1 MALVIG
7 ILVAAAAAV
16 ARIAMLQ
23 RRVRALQHEV
33 VTDPLTGAF
42 NRRQMC
48 AALAAARERC
58 HRTGEPASILAFDV
72 DRFKDV
78 NDVFGHAE
86 GDRVLRSLVSLVWKR
101 VRKLDALFRTGG
113 EEFILLLS
121 GTAFSDAFDVAEE
134 LRTRVLGAGLI
145 ADWHFSISVG
155 VAEISLDQSVDTWLE
170 EADAALLRAKRA
182 GRNRVAGRSAA
193 SREQSATTV
202 RLPVRIARSF

>member
-7 ILVAAAAAV
+7 ILAAAAA
-16 ARIAMLQ
+16 AGRIAVLQ
-23 RRVRALQHEV
+23 RRVRALQHQAV
-33 VTDPLTGAF
+33 VDPLTGAF
-42 NRRQMC
+42 NRRQMY
-48 AALAAARERC
+48 ATLAAARERC

-86 GDRVLRSLVSLVWKR
+86 GDRVLQSLVSLVWQR
-101 VRKLDALFRTGG
+101 FRKLDVLFRAGG

-121 GTAFSDAFDVAEE
+121 GTAFGDAFDVAEE
-134 LRTRVLGAGLI
+134 LRARVRDAGLI
-145 ADWHFSISVG
+145 AEWHFSISVG
-155 VAEISLDQSVDTWLE
+155 VAELSLDQSVDAWLE

-193 SREQSATTV
+193 SREQAVHAV
-202 RLPVRIARSF
+202 RVPVPIARSF

>member
-113 EEFILLLS
+113 PF
-121 GTAFSDAFDVAEE
+121 VY
-134 LRTRVLGAGLI
+134 LI
-145 ADWHFSISVG
+145 QPDY
-155 VAEISLDQSVDTWLE
+155 LPT
-170 EADAALLRAKRA
+170 
-182 GRNRVAGRSAA
+182 
-193 SREQSATTV
+193 SR
-202 RLPVRIARSF
+202 